1 MKFKGMKGMKKSYQ
15 VIAGLLILLIVLLM
29 SITCAGEPPI
39 MLEETRSLMGTYV
52 KVVVYSD
59 EETAEEAL
67 NAAFTRMEEI
77 EKIASIFNEE
87 SEASKLNQDGHLDTP
102 SDELLELINLSLD
115 YSKLTGGSFDITCQP
130 LLDLWSYKPDA
141 DKQFWELDEA
151 TQRERINETLKLVG
165 PDKIVIEEGRIYFK
179 EEGMKIT
186 LGGIAKGYAVDEALK
201 VIKDMGISYALI
213 DAGGDISTLGSKP
226 RGELW
231 SIALVNPDDTSQS
244 LATFRV
250 HDKSV
255 ATSGNYER
263 YFDPEKKA
271 HHILNPKTGY
281 SAAGCISVTIIAES
295 CTQADALATGVFVMG
310 PEDGMR
316 LVESLDDVKCFIV
329 DADRIIYRS
338 SGLSEYLVGYL
349 EPPTEK
355 GIPPILIG
363 LLAALATGLLL
374 WLSLL
379 IERRAWER
387 G

>member
-1 MKFKGMKGMKKSYQ
+1 
-15 VIAGLLILLIVLLM
+15 
-29 SITCAGEPPI
+29 
-39 MLEETRSLMGTYV
+39 
-52 KVVVYSD
+52 
-59 EETAEEAL
+59 
-67 NAAFTRMEEI
+67 
-77 EKIASIFNEE
+77 
-87 SEASKLNQDGHLDTP
+87 
-102 SDELLELINLSLD
+102 
-115 YSKLTGGSFDITCQP
+115 
-130 LLDLWSYKPDA
+130 
-141 DKQFWELDEA
+141 
-151 TQRERINETLKLVG
+151 
-165 PDKIVIEEGRIYFK
+165 
-179 EEGMKIT
+179 MKIT

-201 VIKDMGISYALI
+201 VIKDMGISYALV

-263 YFDPEKKA
+263 YFDPEAKVG
-271 HHILNPKTGY
+271 HIIDPRTGY